1 MTYVPSLPANN
12 PFSYNS
18 ITKKMGR
25 NVQAIKKKAESR
37 TNSGSRS
44 PSPIPGSRPQTPVP
58 RPSSVR
64 SNRCCPCPAF
74 KKGGRTRRRSRN

>member
-1 MTYVPSLPANN
+1 MVQVPNLPANN

-25 NVQAIKKKAESR
+25 NIKTLKNKAVSR
-37 TNSGSRS
+37 INSGSRS
-44 PSPIPGSRPQTPVP
+44 PSPTPVSRPQTPVS
-58 RPSSVR
+58 RPSSATG
-64 SNRCCPCPAF
+64 NRCCPCPAF